1 MTDWKNVQ
9 ILQPTEC
16 KKNTLNYSYIM
27 KVATCT

>member
-16 KKNTLNYSYIM
+16 KKTLNYSYIM